1 VNLEHLVVRGY
12 VPGGGL
18 ISPMGI
24 FYLNIPKNA
33 STYLTNLLS
42 ISGWQHTNIS
52 NPNITECI
60 AVLRDPIDR
69 WVSGFATY
77 TASWLLGPNYGSTH
91 FVEDYNELTERIIF
105 DQIVFDDH
113 TTEQVQYVKQ
123 LGNTKTTFFKLG
135 YNIGGDLESFLGHR
149 LGLNNLV
156 PANISEDNYDTN
168 IIAKTMRYKID
179 QDPVLKAKIIDRYS
193 EDYTLIKSATFHY
206 EPR

>member
-1 VNLEHLVVRGY
+1 
-12 VPGGGL
+12 
-18 ISPMGI
+18 M
-24 FYLNIPKNA
+24 
-33 STYLTNLLS
+33 TNLLL
-42 ISGWQHTNIS
+42 S
-52 NPNITECI
+52 NDWEHSTVIQPCSEAIVI
-60 AVLRDPIDR
+60 LRDPIDR

-77 TASWLLGPNYGSTH
+77 AASWILGPDYGSTH
-91 FVEDYNELTERIIF
+91 FVEDYNDLTERIIF

-123 LGNTKTTFFKLG
+123 LGNTKITFFKLG
-135 YNIGGDLESFLGHR
+135 HNIGSNLESFLGHR

-156 PANISEDNYDTN
+156 PANISEDNYDTK